1 MVSRRPIDEWSL
13 VVQRQAQMIKQQQEE
28 EKLAREAAKES
39 YKKDLDYMRQMKDLE
54 KQSKEEIRQREA
66 QELSTK
72 ILSYQE
78 ELERKKQEEAILK
91 KSLAD
96 TYSFHSNYIKQKD
109 FSERLQKLQE
119 EQAQLLR
126 LKQELEAEE
135 RRRREQREQLS
146 QQDAEMMRYKEMQ
159 DRLRREN
166 DQQEKI
172 YDRQLAELNQKL
184 MDDRER
190 QYREYYKR
198 KQEELLEKIN
208 RHRENV
214 TTQELARQAQIN
226 KWISNAEYEH
236 MMRQLEKEQKERELR
251 QNTISNV
258 AQSIRSQLEERNTKM
273 MQEQQEKR
281 RQGYEMEEKIQAYK
295 SWEQQREM
303 EKKQQQLMY
312 REQLALQAAQTQE
325 VRMSNYKLSEYERRV
340 NRKILGM
347 SEDSSPSASTNISTG
362 NNVSRSP
369 LHASAAEIL
378 RSPIASEPSRDR
390 SSSRSPMNGNFSQPV
405 RMDYSPLQA
414 AGRPTNNPI
423 IDRTS
428 YNPIVNPINPTVSR
442 NRLF

>member
-1 MVSRRPIDEWSL
+1 MVSRKPIDEWSL
-13 VVQRQAQMIKQQQEE
+13 VVQRQAQIIKQQEEE

-54 KQSKEEIRQREA
+54 KQSQEEIRQREA
-66 QELSTK
+66 QELSMK

-78 ELERKKQEEAILK
+78 ELERKKQEETMLK

-109 FSERLQKLQE
+109 YSEKLQKLQE
-119 EQAQLLR
+119 EQVQLLR

-135 RRRREQREQLS
+135 RRRREQREQMS

-166 DQQEKI
+166 EQQEKI

-236 MMRQLEKEQKERELR
+236 MIRQLEKEQKERELR
-251 QNTISNV
+251 QNNISNV
-258 AQSIRSQLEERNTKM
+258 AQSIRSQLEERNMKM
-273 MQEQQEKR
+273 VQDQQEKR
-281 RQGYEMEEKIQAYK
+281 RQGYEMEEKVQAYK
-295 SWEQQREM
+295 SWEQQRDM
-303 EKKQQQLMY
+303 DKKQQQQMY
-312 REQLALQAAQTQE
+312 REQLAIQAAQIQE
-325 VRMSNYKLSEYERRV
+325 VRMNNYKLSEYERRV
-340 NRKILGM
+340 NRKILGV
-347 SEDSSPSASTNISTG
+347 SEDSSTIASNG

-369 LHASAAEIL
+369 LHATAAEIL
-378 RSPIASEPSRDR
+378 RSPVASEPSRDR
-390 SSSRSPMNGNFSQPV
+390 SSTRSHMNGNFSQPV
-405 RMDYSPLQA
+405 RMDFSPLQA
-414 AGRPTNNPI
+414 AGRPSNNPVV
-423 IDRTS
+423 DRGS
-428 YNPIVNPINPTVSR
+428 YNPISNPINSSISR

>member
-13 VVQRQAQMIKQQQEE
+13 VVQRQAQIIKQQEE
-28 EKLAREAAKES
+28 EQKLAREVAKES

-54 KQSKEEIRQREA
+54 KQSHEEIRYQEA
-66 QELSTK
+66 QELSMN
-72 ILSYQE
+72 ILSYQD
-78 ELERKKQEEAILK
+78 ELERKKQEEAMLK

-96 TYSFHSNYIKQKD
+96 SYSLHSHYIKQKD
-109 FSERLQKLQE
+109 YSEKLQKLQE
-119 EQAQLLR
+119 EQTQIIR
-126 LKQELEAEE
+126 LKQELEAQE

-159 DRLRREN
+159 ESLRREN
-166 DQQEKI
+166 EQQEKN

-251 QNTISNV
+251 QNNISDV
-258 AQSIRSQLEERNTKM
+258 AQSIRSQLVESNRKM
-273 MQEQQEKR
+273 MQEQQEKK
-281 RQGYEMEEKIQAYK
+281 RQGYEMDEKIQAYK
-295 SWEQQREM
+295 SWEQQKEI
-303 EKKQQQLMY
+303 EKKQHQQMY
-312 REQLALQAAQTQE
+312 REQLALQAAQIQE

-340 NRKILGM
+340 NRKILER
-347 SEDSSPSASTNISTG
+347 SEDNAHVSSGYHPSK
-362 NNVSRSP
+362 SP
-369 LHASAAEIL
+369 LHASAAQIL
-378 RSPIASEPSRDR
+378 KSPITRQPSRDK
-390 SSSRSPMNGNFSQPV
+390 SSPRSPMNGNFSQPV
-405 RMDYSPLQA
+405 RNEHSALTA
-414 AGRPTNNPI
+414 AGRPSNNPNV
-423 IDRTS
+423 DRPS
-428 YNPIVNPINPTVSR
+428 PNSMSSSVSR
-442 NRLF
+442 NRVF